1 MAITVAPIF
10 QSVFGCPGSPW
21 LHEGVLCCSE
31 QGCSLAAVQLLAGST
46 GPGPVVAQLRCLA
59 PLLQGAWDLPEPGL
73 QSVSPALAG
82 GLANTEP
89 PGKPL
94 LLCSGLVLH
103 TLRLI
108 FISSAPVAVCLLFD
122 TVYRLFDNPSLLSFA

>member
-10 QSVFGCPGSPW
+10 QSVSGCPGSPW

-31 QGCSLAAVQLLAGST
+31 QGCSLAPVQLLAGST
-46 GPGPVVAQLRCLA
+46 GPGPVVAQLRCPA

-89 PGKPL
+89 PGKSL
-94 LLCSGLVLH
+94 LLCSGLALH
-103 TLRLI
+103 TLQAH
-108 FISSAPVAVCLLFD
+108 FYF
-122 TVYRLFDNPSLLSFA
+122 